1 MSEGERRVLAAGE
14 RAWLDQAPLSRLLD
28 VLDADGEEARVVG
41 GAVRNTLL
49 GLPVGEID
57 IATTAVPDEVV
68 RRAGKAGFH
77 PVPTGIEHGTVT
89 IVVDGKPFEVTT
101 LREDVETFGRHAKV
115 RFGRDWKKDAERRD
129 FTINALF
136 LARDGSAADFVGGL
150 KDIEARRVRF
160 IGDPDAR
167 IREDYLRALR
177 FFRFHAAYG
186 EGAPDAAGLA
196 ACIRARGELAM
207 LSRERVRAELFK
219 LFVAKHAVPA
229 LAVMGEA
236 GLLGSVLGG
245 VPLLA
250 SFANMMKTEQAIGL
264 AADAVRRL
272 GALAVFVVEDAERLR
287 DRLRLANAESRR
299 LQSMGEGW
307 WQISPD
313 RGEQVARALLYKIGA
328 ENFRD
333 RALLALARSQAK
345 AGDKAWHELITL
357 PARWT
362 PPKFPLAAKDFLD
375 RGIAKG
381 PALGAALARA
391 EAAWITAGFPGERAV
406 LDSIVDEAA
415 AKKPSP
421 RLRGEG
427 GER

>member
-1 MSEGERRVLAAGE
+1 MSEGETRLLATGA
-14 RAWLDQAPLSRLLD
+14 RAWLDEKSLSRLLD

-41 GAVRNTLL
+41 GAVRNALL
-49 GLPVGEID
+49 ELPVGEVD

-68 RRAGKAGFH
+68 RRAGKAGFN

-89 IVVDGKPFEVTT
+89 VVVDGKPFEVTT

-115 RFGRDWKKDAERRD
+115 RFGRDWNKDALRRD

-136 LARDGSAADFVGGL
+136 LARDGSVVDFVGGL

-160 IGDPDAR
+160 IGDAGAR
-167 IREDYLRALR
+167 IREDYLRVLR

-186 EGAPDAAGLA
+186 EGAPDAAGLL

-229 LAVMGEA
+229 LAVMGET

-250 SFANMMKTEQAIGL
+250 SFANMMKAEQAFGL
-264 AADAVRRL
+264 APDAVRRL
-272 GALAVFVVEDAERLR
+272 GALAVFVVEDAERLHE
-287 DRLRLANAESRR
+287 RLRLANAEFRR
-299 LQSMGEGW
+299 LESMGDRW
-307 WQISPD
+307 RQISPD
-313 RGEQVARALLYKIGA
+313 RGEQVARVLLYKLGA

-333 RALLALARSQAK
+333 RALLALAHSQAK

-391 EAAWITAGFPGERAV
+391 EAAWITAGFPMEPARLG
-406 LDSIVDEAA
+406 SIADMAIKQRSNDV
-415 AKKPSP
+415 
-421 RLRGEG
+421 
-427 GER
+427 

>member
-1 MSEGERRVLAAGE
+1 MSEGETRLLAAGE
-14 RAWLDQAPLSRLLD
+14 RPWLDQAPLSRLLD

-41 GAVRNTLL
+41 GAVRNALL
-49 GLPVGEID
+49 ALPVGEID

-68 RRAGKAGFH
+68 RRASKAGFN

-89 IVVDGKPFEVTT
+89 VVIDGKPFEVTT
-101 LREDVETFGRHAKV
+101 LREDIETFGRHAKV

-136 LARDGSAADFVGGL
+136 LARDGSVADFVGGL

-167 IREDYLRALR
+167 IREDYLRVLR

-186 EGAPDAAGLA
+186 EGAPDAAGLK
-196 ACIRARGELAM
+196 ACIRARAELAM

-219 LFVAKHAVPA
+219 LFVTKHAVPA

-250 SFANMMKTEQAIGL
+250 SFANMMKAEQALGL
-264 AADAVRRL
+264 APDAVRRL

-287 DRLRLANAESRR
+287 ERLRLANAEFRR
-299 LQSMGEGW
+299 LESMGERW
-307 WQISPD
+307 WQVSPG
-313 RGEQVARALLYKIGA
+313 RGEAAARALLYKLGA

-333 RALLALARSQAK
+333 RTLLAFARSPAK

-357 PARWT
+357 PARWA

-375 RGIAKG
+375 RGVAKG
-381 PALGAALARA
+381 PALGQALARA
-391 EAAWITAGFPGERAV
+391 ENRWIAAGFPGERSA
-406 LDSIVDEAA
+406 LDSIADEAVRA
-415 AKKPSP
+415 AGKS
-421 RLRGEG
+421 
-427 GER
+427 

>member
-1 MSEGERRVLAAGE
+1 MSESETRLLATGE
-14 RAWLDQAPLSRLLD
+14 RAWLGQGPLSRLLD

-41 GAVRNTLL
+41 GAVRNTMLA
-49 GLPVGEID
+49 LPFDEID

-89 IVVDGKPFEVTT
+89 VVVDGKPFEVTT
-101 LREDVETFGRHAKV
+101 LREDIETFGRHAKV
-115 RFGRDWKKDAERRD
+115 RFGRDWMKDALRRD

-136 LARDGSAADFVGGL
+136 LARDGSVIDFVGGI
-150 KDIEARRVRF
+150 KDIAARRVRF

-167 IREDYLRALR
+167 IREDYLRVLR

-219 LFVAKHAVPA
+219 LFAAKHAMPA
-229 LAVMGEA
+229 LAVMSET

-250 SFANMMKTEQAIGL
+250 SFANMMKAEQAQGL
-264 AADAVRRL
+264 APDAVRRL
-272 GALAVFVVEDAERLR
+272 GALAVFVVEDAERLYE
-287 DRLRLANAESRR
+287 RLRLANAESRR

-307 WQISPD
+307 WQISPA
-313 RGEQVARALLYKIGA
+313 RGEQVARALLYELGA

-391 EAAWITAGFPGERAV
+391 EAAWIAAGFPGERSA
-406 LDSIVDEAA
+406 LDSIADEAA
-415 AKKPSP
+415 RAAGKN
-421 RLRGEG
+421 
-427 GER
+427 